1 MKNALKIASL
11 SILLFSF
18 IFGCKSI
25 EVSSNTNFCVLRWG
39 TLGII
44 KNKSIQ
50 FYEVEEDAWKPC
62 DLPDFKIPENDDLL
76 FVGVGKIGIIKDQK
90 ISFYAVNDE
99 GNWAQDTAP
108 DFQLENQQKVTSVGL
123 GTIGVI
129 QNKKISFYDL
139 KEGVW
144 TKIDDKISDFD
155 LPENGEIVPLML
167 DPLGIA
173 SIGIVDNSDL
183 KIYHFNTKTKSWKLS
198 DLDFKIPPYE
208 EIVSVGFGNIG
219 IANSEKIE
227 FFPLEASM
235 NGKLVRDKIP
245 EIPDFN

>member
-11 SILLFSF
+11 SIVLFSF
-18 IFGCKSI
+18 ILGCKSLQI
-25 EVSSNTNFCVLRWG
+25 SSSTNFCVLRWG
-39 TLGII
+39 TLGLI
-44 KNKSIQ
+44 KNKTIQ
-50 FYEVEEDAWKPC
+50 FYEVEENAWKPC
-62 DLPDFKIPENDDLL
+62 DLPDFKIPKNDDLL
-76 FVGVGKIGIIKDQK
+76 FVGIGEIGVIKDQN
-90 ISFYAVNDE
+90 ISFYSVNDK
-99 GNWAQDTAP
+99 GNWAPDTAP
-108 DFQLENQQKVTSVGL
+108 DFQLKKQQKVISVGL

-129 QNKKISFYDL
+129 QNKKIRFYNVKD
-139 KEGVW
+139 GVW

-155 LPENGEIVPLML
+155 LPENVTIVPLML

-173 SIGIVDNSDL
+173 SIGVVDNSDL

-198 DLDFKIPPYE
+198 NLDFKLPPYE

-235 NGKLVRDKIP
+235 NGKLIRD
-245 EIPDFN
+245 EIPQIPNFN